1 MSSKV
6 DFLPAGLL
14 LFLVSEPYVVGYVH
28 LVEWEF
34 CRSPPI
40 RPGFAVCVIHVWLTL
55 SVAFALVEVLPMS
68 LEYAQG
74 GFWAPTG
81 LAVSFR
87 CVCSPM

>member
-14 LFLVSEPYVVGYVH
+14 LFRISELYVVGYVH

-40 RPGFAVCVIHVWLTL
+40 RPGFSVCVIHVQLTL
-55 SVAFALVEVLPMS
+55 SVAFAVVELLPVS
-68 LEYAQG
+68 LGYA
-74 GFWAPTG
+74 
-81 LAVSFR
+81 
-87 CVCSPM
+87 